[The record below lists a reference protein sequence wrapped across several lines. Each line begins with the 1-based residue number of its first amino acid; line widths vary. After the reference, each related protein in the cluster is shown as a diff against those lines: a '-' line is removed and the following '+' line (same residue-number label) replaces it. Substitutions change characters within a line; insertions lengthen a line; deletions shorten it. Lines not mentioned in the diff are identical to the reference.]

1 MRKQSEWLKGLT
13 VEAPQV
19 AEETFVVFPLT
30 TQSFNGRGY
39 LTLDE
44 AIQKGLVYIPESG
57 RVPEI
62 VIVVKGEKPV
72 LVVEGTVVVGGLQNR
87 TVNISLLLEAGKEH
101 KIPVSCIERGRWHF
115 RHRRLYHE
123 PTIPFWR
130 RVEREER
137 EREERE
143 REPTAFEVAAFAVHA
158 NLRRMKTASAVRSHL
173 LRSVPAAEQ
182 REVWSEVERKL
193 RATKV
198 HSPTEDET
206 VFYERHFSSIEDLLR
221 PMKPLENQVGA
232 LVAVG
237 QEIVGLEVFDHPE
250 TWHIMHRKILSSY
263 AADAL
268 ETLEFGKPKALVTT
282 YGAKAFLETVAS
294 SLDKA
299 YVKPSPVG
307 LGEHFLLDE
316 NTTLVGGFA
325 LVYNE
330 ATLHLFAFPTSSI
343 RW

>member
-1 MRKQSEWLKGLT
+1 MRKQSEWLKGLK
-13 VEAPQV
+13 VETPQV
-19 AEETFVVFPLT
+19 TEETFVVFPLT

-39 LTLDE
+39 ITLDE
-44 AIQKGLVYIPESG
+44 AIQQGLVYIPESG

-62 VIVVKGEKPV
+62 IIVVKGEKPV

-87 TVNISLLLEAGKEH
+87 TVNISLLLEANKEH
-101 KIPVSCIERGRWHF
+101 RIPVSCVERGRWHF
-115 RHRRLYHE
+115 RHRRFYHE
-123 PTIPFWR
+123 PTIPSR
-130 RVEREER
+130 RRFEREER

-143 REPTAFEVAAFAVHA
+143 KEPAMFEVAAFAVHA
-158 NLRRMKTASAVRSHL
+158 NLRRIKTISAVHSHL
-173 LRSVPAAEQ
+173 LRSAPVAEQ
-182 REVWSEVERKL
+182 REVWSEVQRKL
-193 RATKV
+193 SAAQV

-232 LVAVG
+232 LVAIG

-250 TWHIMHRKILSSY
+250 TWHVMHRKILSSY

-268 ETLEFGKPKALVTT
+268 ESLGFRKPKALVTT
-282 YGAKAFLETVAS
+282 YGAKAFLETLAN

-316 NTTLVGGFA
+316 NMTLVGGFA
-325 LVYNE
+325 LVHNE
-330 ATLHLFAFPTSSI
+330 AILHLFAFPASSI